1 MVSQVF
7 GGIVANTK
15 IVENANVN
23 TNNEIVDPQKTAG
36 TSPKKKL
43 EPLWDPRRHFN

>member
-1 MVSQVF
+1 MVAQVF

-15 IVENANVN
+15 IDENANVN
-23 TNNEIVDPQKTAG
+23 PNNEIVDPQKTAG
-36 TSPKKKL
+36 PSPKKKL